1 MSAQAKEPENALLKS
16 TRQQSVG
23 DYIQGYLQRVRSG
36 DIGSLPIIFGMIVIA
51 VIFQTA
57 NENFLTPRNLVNL
70 IVQMAAIT
78 TIGYGIVYVLLLGE
92 IDLSVGFVSGTAA
105 VSMTLALRGPLVNE
119 MAVGIGIFFA
129 LAVTYFIWHLLLVK
143 VHNPAL
149 DFHIPLVAVL
159 GVFIPVLIGLGV
171 YINSTVRPIT
181 LPDVILLVIAAGVVG
196 VVFRKGIT
204 LRLLAA
210 MIIFLIITV
219 LVAAVLT
226 GAAQPWYI
234 AVPVALVAAAGIGLL
249 HGTIITYFGLPS
261 FVVTLAGLL
270 AWQGVVLIF
279 IGGAGTVILQDS
291 TVLGVARAFLPAE
304 VGWLVMLVFVAAF
317 AANEFRQMQQRKSR
331 GLAAKPIGIL
341 VLQTLLLGSLAA
353 VAVWICNQDRG
364 VPAIG
369 VGLILMMIGL
379 SFLAT
384 RTRFGRYVF
393 AVGGNAEAARRAGI
407 SVQQIRVRV
416 FMISSFMAGVG
427 GIILAA
433 RLSSVDTNAGGGQIL
448 LNSIA
453 AAVIGGTSLFGG
465 SGKVSSAMLGA
476 VIIAGVDNGMGLLGL
491 SAGVKFIITALVL
504 LAAVVVDALAR
515 RSQKQSGIR

>member
-1 MSAQAKEPENALLKS
+1 
-16 TRQQSVG
+16 
-23 DYIQGYLQRVRSG
+23 
-36 DIGSLPIIFGMIVIA
+36 
-51 VIFQTA
+51 
-57 NENFLTPRNLVNL
+57 
-70 IVQMAAIT
+70 
-78 TIGYGIVYVLLLGE
+78 
-92 IDLSVGFVSGTAA
+92 
-105 VSMTLALRGPLVNE
+105 
-119 MAVGIGIFFA
+119 
-129 LAVTYFIWHLLLVK
+129 
-143 VHNPAL
+143 
-149 DFHIPLVAVL
+149 
-159 GVFIPVLIGLGV
+159 
-171 YINSTVRPIT
+171 
-181 LPDVILLVIAAGVVG
+181 
-196 VVFRKGIT
+196 
-204 LRLLAA
+204 
-210 MIIFLIITV
+210 
-219 LVAAVLT
+219 
-226 GAAQPWYI
+226 
-234 AVPVALVAAAGIGLL
+234 
-249 HGTIITYFGLPS
+249 
-261 FVVTLAGLL
+261 
-270 AWQGVVLIF
+270 
-279 IGGAGTVILQDS
+279 
-291 TVLGVARAFLPAE
+291 
-304 VGWLVMLVFVAAF
+304 
-317 AANEFRQMQQRKSR
+317 
-331 GLAAKPIGIL
+331 
-341 VLQTLLLGSLAA
+341 